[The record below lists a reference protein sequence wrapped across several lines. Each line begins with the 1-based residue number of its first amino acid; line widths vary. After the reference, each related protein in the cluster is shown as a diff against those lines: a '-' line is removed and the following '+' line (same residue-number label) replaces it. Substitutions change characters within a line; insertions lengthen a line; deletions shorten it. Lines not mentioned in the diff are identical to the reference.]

1 MTIIYFILILSVV
14 ISIHEFGHFLFAK
27 KNGVY
32 VYEFSIG
39 MGPRLFKFNRKNDE
53 TDYSIRLLPI
63 GGYVQMAGESLED
76 DKKIPKEK
84 NMTSKKWYQKVLIV
98 IAGIL
103 FNFLLAFV
111 LLFIIGLING
121 NPTYKPIFDNLP
133 EDGVAYKA
141 GLRNNDLIIK
151 VDGIEISSK
160 DRFILEYSVLA
171 SKGKNLSVVV
181 RDENNKEKSITIK
194 PNEIE
199 ENGKKAYDYGIDLK
213 SKTSKGILEAIK
225 YAFNKFVSIFWQLIL
240 TIWYLIIGRIDFSSI
255 SGPVGIFSIVGE
267 VSKQGILSIVYLTAY
282 LSLNLGF
289 MNFLPIPAL
298 DGGRLF
304 LLIIE
309 KIIGRPIN
317 PKVETIINNI
327 GFILLMGL
335 IILISLKDILNLF

>member
-63 GGYVQMAGESLED
+63 GGYVQMAGESPDD

-84 NMTSKKWYQKVLIV
+84 NMTNKKWHQKVLIV

-103 FNFLLAFV
+103 FNFLLAIV
-111 LLFIIGLING
+111 LLFIIGLVNG
-121 NPTYKPIFDNLP
+121 NPTYKPILDDLK
-133 EDGVAYKA
+133 EEGIAYQE

-171 SKGKNLSVVV
+171 SKGKEMSLVVL
-181 RDENNKEKSITIK
+181 DENNKEKSVVIK
-194 PNEIE
+194 PKEIE
-199 ENGKKAYDYGIDLK
+199 QDGKKSYDYGIDLK
-213 SKTSKGILEAIK
+213 AESKKGILEAIK
-225 YAFNKFVSIFWQLIL
+225 YAFTKFVSIFWQLIL
-240 TIWYLIIGRIDFSSI
+240 TIWYLIIGKIDFSSV

-267 VSKQGILSIVYLTAY
+267 VSKQGFLNVVYLTAY

-309 KIIGRPIN
+309 KIIRRPIN
-317 PKVETIINNI
+317 PKVENIINTV

-335 IILISLKDILNLF
+335 IVLISFKDILNLF